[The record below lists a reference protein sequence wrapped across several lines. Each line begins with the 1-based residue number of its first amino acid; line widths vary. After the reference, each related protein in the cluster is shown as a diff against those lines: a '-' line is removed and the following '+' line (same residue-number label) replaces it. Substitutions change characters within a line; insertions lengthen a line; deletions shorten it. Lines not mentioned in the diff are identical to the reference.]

1 MPAYARPPRVIEREK
16 LDFLAGLYDL
26 AAHSLDPL
34 SEESAKA
41 ENQFCSEVAR
51 LFDDLPDPKPEL
63 KAFQKKDHPSMPSQ
77 AHLRRQAHW
86 DLITHRDRR
95 DHTAKAPRRV

>member
-1 MPAYARPPRVIEREK
+1 MPADARPPRVIEREK

-41 ENQFCSEVAR
+41 EDQFYCEVAR
-51 LFDDLPDPKPEL
+51 MFDDLPEPKPEL
-63 KAFQKKDHPSMPSQ
+63 KAFQKKIIKACRFKLIHGDKPSG
-77 AHLRRQAHW
+77 
-86 DLITHRDRR
+86 I
-95 DHTAKAPRRV
+95 

>member
-1 MPAYARPPRVIEREK
+1 MIEREK

-41 ENQFCSEVAR
+41 EDQFHSEVAR
-51 LFDDLPDPKPEL
+51 LFDDLPKPKPEL
-63 KAFQKKDHPSMPSQ
+63 KAFQKKIIQ
-77 AHLRRQAHW
+77 ACRAK
-86 DLITHRDRR
+86 LIQGDKP
-95 DHTAKAPRRV
+95 AGI

>member
-1 MPAYARPPRVIEREK
+1 MPAYARTPRVIEREK

-41 ENQFCSEVAR
+41 E
-51 LFDDLPDPKPEL
+51 D
-63 KAFQKKDHPSMPSQ
+63 
-77 AHLRRQAHW
+77 
-86 DLITHRDRR
+86 
-95 DHTAKAPRRV
+95 

>member
-34 SEESAKA
+34 SEK
-41 ENQFCSEVAR
+41 VPR
-51 LFDDLPDPKPEL
+51 
-63 KAFQKKDHPSMPSQ
+63 QK
-77 AHLRRQAHW
+77 
-86 DLITHRDRR
+86 INF
-95 DHTAKAPRRV
+95 TAKWRDCSMTCLTQSRN

>member
-1 MPAYARPPRVIEREK
+1 MSTYARPPRVIEREK

-41 ENQFCSEVAR
+41 EDQLYSEVAR

-63 KAFQKKDHPSMPSQ
+63 KAFQKKIIQ
-77 AHLRRQAHW
+77 ACRAK
-86 DLITHRDRR
+86 LIHGDKPTGI
-95 DHTAKAPRRV
+95 

>member
-1 MPAYARPPRVIEREK
+1 MPAYARSPRVIEREK

-41 ENQFCSEVAR
+41 EDQFYSEVAR
-51 LFDDLPDPKPEL
+51 LFDDLPEPKPEL
-63 KAFQKKDHPSMPSQ
+63 KAFQKKIIQ
-77 AHLRRQAHW
+77 ACRAK
-86 DLITHRDRR
+86 LIHGDKPTGI
-95 DHTAKAPRRV
+95 

>member
-41 ENQFCSEVAR
+41 EDQF
-51 LFDDLPDPKPEL
+51 
-63 KAFQKKDHPSMPSQ
+63 
-77 AHLRRQAHW
+77 
-86 DLITHRDRR
+86 
-95 DHTAKAPRRV
+95 